1 MTFFSSTPRFR
12 SPRLTTLLLCIA
24 ASLASGST
32 CFGEL
37 RILEPGD
44 DDPSAL
50 VRTDIAAS
58 PERPVALV
66 IGNSAYRY
74 VGEDPSAITTR
85 SPLSSGSRDA
95 EAVASSLLDLGFD
108 VAKGI
113 DVDWAEF
120 AALVVAFHRDSRGG
134 SAALFYYSG
143 HAGTGRHIETGRDVD
158 GLYPVDTQGGAGL
171 DIEDV
176 LAGMGADVNLVF
188 LDAILSDALRIK
200 RPNMLIAYAGN
211 PARAVGPG
219 ELMGA
224 FTRAF
229 LDAVAPDV
237 DIVDVV
243 QEIVR
248 NVPRNVRRELDIVPV
263 RTAVQQPWMESSL
276 RQPYLL
282 PNLSR
287 LLAHKLDTRLAGL
300 VALAAADGIGAI
312 PTAACLACDSTV
324 AVRILAD
331 SEVMVDAVA
340 ALVVSVGGEVQST
353 FENNVF
359 ASLGVG
365 AIVNLAFSANVFRI
379 DLDEATVAPLG
390 QGAPPTPEA
399 RVDQRD
405 SVSREGALD

>member
-1 MTFFSSTPRFR
+1 MTSFSFTPRSSR
-12 SPRLTTLLLCIA
+12 SPKLTTLLLSA
-24 ASLASGST
+24 AVLAHAST
-32 CFGEL
+32 CLGGLSLGE
-37 RILEPGD
+37 
-44 DDPSAL
+44 A
-50 VRTDIAAS
+50 DIAAS

-74 VGEDPSAITTR
+74 VGEDPS
-85 SPLSSGSRDA
+85 GSRDA

-108 VAKGI
+108 VAKCI
-113 DVDWAEF
+113 DVDRAEF
-120 AALVVAFHRDSRGG
+120 AALVVAFHRSSRGR

-143 HAGTGRHIETGRDVD
+143 HAGTGRYIETGRDVD
-158 GLYPVDTQGGAGL
+158 GLYPVDTQGGVGL

-188 LDAILSDALRIK
+188 LDADAFLSDALRIE

-211 PARAVGPG
+211 PALAAGRG
-219 ELMGA
+219 ELNA
-224 FTRAF
+224 PFTRAF

-248 NVPRNVRRELDIVPV
+248 NVPVGTP
-263 RTAVQQPWMESSL
+263 VQQPWMESSL
-276 RQPYLL
+276 RQPYVL

-287 LLAHKLDTRLAGL
+287 LLAHKLDTRLAEL
-300 VALAAADGIGAI
+300 VALAATDGIGAI
-312 PTAACLACDSTV
+312 PAHARENGIDVHDGTV

-331 SEVMVDAVA
+331 SEAMVDAVA
-340 ALVVSVGGEVQST
+340 ALVVSVGGEVQSA
-353 FENNVF
+353 FENNIF
-359 ASLGVG
+359 ASLRVG
-365 AIVNLAFSANVFRI
+365 AIADLAFSANVFRI

-390 QGAPPTPEA
+390 QGAPPTPGA

-405 SVSREGALD
+405 SVNRDGREGALD